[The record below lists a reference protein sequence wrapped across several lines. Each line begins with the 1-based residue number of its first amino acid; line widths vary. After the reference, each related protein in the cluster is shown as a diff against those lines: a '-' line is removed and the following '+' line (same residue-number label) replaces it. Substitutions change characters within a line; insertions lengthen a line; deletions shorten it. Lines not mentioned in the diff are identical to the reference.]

1 MKVRNNSTSS
11 YLSGAAGVASAGPA
25 KKTEAVA
32 QTRRAADQPIDV
44 TTIMG
49 IPESELTPK
58 VKAAFEKLLT
68 EVVNMRQELERAQKR
83 IGYLEELAD
92 QDSLAPVLNRRAFVR
107 ELGRMMSFAE
117 RYGSP
122 GSVLFFDVNGM
133 KQVNDSH
140 GHGAGDAALKHIA
153 SSLLENVR
161 SSDIVGRLGGDEF
174 GVVLAQ
180 ATTEIAME
188 KAAQLSNDVQSEPVV
203 WEGVELEVSVSY
215 GVHTFSGE
223 EHIDDALHAADK
235 AMYEQKRNAAAKQE

>member
-1 MKVRNNSTSS
+1 MKVRNNTTTSFVPGAS
-11 YLSGAAGVASAGPA
+11 VATGSGPVTKA
-25 KKTEAVA
+25 EAVTP
-32 QTRRAADQPIDV
+32 TRRASDQPLDV

-58 VKAAFEKLLT
+58 VKAAFEKLLA

-107 ELGRMMSFAE
+107 ELSRMMSFAE

-122 GSVLFFDVNGM
+122 GSVLFFDVNDM
-133 KQVNDSH
+133 KQVNDAH

-153 SSLLENVR
+153 ATLLANVR

-180 ATTEIAME
+180 ASTEIAME
-188 KAAQLSNDVQSEPVV
+188 KAAQLAGDVQAEPAE
-203 WEGVELEVSVSY
+203 WEGRKLDVSVSY
-215 GVHTFSGE
+215 GVHTFAGE
-223 EHIDDALHAADK
+223 EQVDDALNAADR
-235 AMYEQKRNAAAKQE
+235 AMYQQKRDSATNRQ

>member
-1 MKVRNNSTSS
+1 MKVRNRTTSS
-11 YLSGAAGVASAGPA
+11 YVPGAASIAGAAPA
-25 KKTEAVA
+25 VKTEAVA

-153 SSLLENVR
+153 SRLLENVR

-188 KAAQLSNDVQSEPVV
+188 KAAHLANDVQAEPVV
-203 WEGVELEVSVSY
+203 WEGIELEVSVSY
-215 GVHTFSGE
+215 GVHTFAGE
-223 EHIDDALHAADK
+223 EHIDEALNSADR
-235 AMYEQKRNAAAKQE
+235 AMYEQKRRTAARQD